1 MAHLYLSDFE
11 TDNKVRRIY
20 AGSLVITLHHL
31 MDMLIFRYW
40 FLLHFSPGQ
49 MLPIGDFHSCERVLI
64 DVLKVGAT
72 CLFCIIRSFAVF
84 YLLHF
89 IKSTLGL

>member
-11 TDNKVRRIY
+11 TDIKVRRVY

-40 FLLHFSPGQ
+40 FLHFSPGQ
-49 MLPIGDFHSCERVLI
+49 MLPIGNFQNCERVLI
-64 DVLKVGAT
+64 DILMVGFT
-72 CLFCIIRSFAVF
+72 CLLCIVRSFAVF

-89 IKSTLGL
+89 IKNTLGL